1 MSVRCD
7 QKAIFKS
14 FLEDLTLRMP
24 SVCGSPLTFTSST
37 LYPTNSL
44 HLASVSKQTNLTR
57 AQTLSK
63 AKQPFVF
70 TRKNEDIGNALNKI
84 TSVNNS
90 TPIKAS
96 SSIGNP
102 YQGGSAI
109 SNINNHKPQ
118 SQYPRVTPNGN
129 SPQNAC
135 EVGAAVAPKALVTKP
150 YVPVFTKPK
159 SIQELSKKKLLP
171 KGDGK
176 IRKEKPLVPCF
187 KNSVSKRKSSTNN
200 SVQIKRSSSGMEKI
214 VGYDGSRI
222 VKSSSSDV
230 GRKSSSSDI
239 GRMDGPSSSNKGMV
253 VSRNKLSLS
262 LSKKHGNGNTLNG
275 VTQQTEQRKSSN
287 ILNWPSQTTDS
298 RRVVT
303 TLAEASQVT
312 GEREAGIMLSR
323 ASLSTE
329 QRIDCHVTSEENSQS
344 LVQQN
349 QFVPKVGC
357 VYLDF

>member
-1 MSVRCD
+1 
-7 QKAIFKS
+7 
-14 FLEDLTLRMP
+14 
-24 SVCGSPLTFTSST
+24 
-37 LYPTNSL
+37 
-44 HLASVSKQTNLTR
+44 VSKQTNLTR

-70 TRKNEDIGNALNKI
+70 TKKNEDIGNALNKI

-90 TPIKAS
+90 TPIKVS
-96 SSIGNP
+96 SSIGNS

-118 SQYPRVTPNGN
+118 SQYSRVTPNGN

-150 YVPVFTKPK
+150 YVPVFTKSK
-159 SIQELSKKKLLP
+159 SIQERSKKKLLP

-287 ILNWPSQTTDS
+287 ILNWPSQKTDS

-303 TLAEASQVT
+303 TLTEASQVT
-312 GEREAGIMLSR
+312 GEREAGTMLSR

-329 QRIDCHVTSEENSQS
+329 QRIDCRVTSEENSQS